1 MMTIPFPGTMAEP
14 DDYRLFTLKNAG
26 DMAVTISERGGALR
40 SWRTPDRYGRMA
52 DVLLAGRGAGFGSS
66 ASPAGGPAGG
76 RAGASSGETPVLW
89 QGRHAGGGVA
99 MLLTAAADGAGQ
111 RIDYR
116 LDYSLG
122 DDGSLTV
129 DYHATARSPAALEAK
144 PYPCFNL
151 NGGSTDV
158 GDHMLRIDADYYVEV
173 DAGRK
178 PVGVATVGG
187 TPFDFRQPAPIG
199 PRLDWPDSQTHLAG
213 GFDHCFFVRSH
224 YAGGQGALREVARV
238 VDPGSGRC
246 LQMYTTEA
254 AVQFCA
260 ARRAAA
266 SPEQAGL
273 RPWMGLGLGPG
284 AGPGGFCLDANARP
298 NLASAAWPQVIL
310 QPGSVYRQTT
320 VYRLSL
326 QE

>member
-1 MMTIPFPGTMAEP
+1 MVPFSIRKPRNSMMTHPFPGTVAEP

-52 DVLLAGRGAGFGSS
+52 DVLLAAGAAAPVPALWRGSQ
-66 ASPAGGPAGG
+66 AGGAVVML
-76 RAGASSGETPVLW
+76 RTAQQGAPGE
-89 QGRHAGGGVA
+89 
-99 MLLTAAADGAGQ
+99 

-116 LDYSLG
+116 LDYRLG
-122 DDGSLTV
+122 DDGSLTI
-129 DYHATARSPAALEAK
+129 DYCARAGAPAALETK
-144 PYPCFNL
+144 PHHCFNL
-151 NGGSTDV
+151 NGGAGDV
-158 GDHMLRIDADYYVEV
+158 GDHMLRIDADYYVEI
-173 DAGRK
+173 DAGGN

-199 PRLDWPDSQTHLAG
+199 PRLSWPDSQIDKAG

-254 AVQFCA
+254 GLQFSAGKRGA
-260 ARRAAA
+260 AAPEQGGPRAAV
-266 SPEQAGL
+266 G
-273 RPWMGLGLGPG
+273 MGLSL
-284 AGPGGFCLDANARP
+284 GPGGFCLDANARP

-310 QPGSVYRQTT
+310 QPGREYRQTT

-326 QE
+326 QD